1 MKKVLTGLFVAMA
14 ISTSCF
20 AAGASGTFAKEEKAA
35 DMFVDALAGNTV
47 TYAQVSKNFNA
58 DLLKNLTAKDF
69 EALKKQIN
77 EKLGKIDKADFVAY
91 NKGFDLKK
99 GYNGA
104 AELIY
109 LGSLKGNKY
118 ARISVVFV
126 QENGAPKIANFV
138 IAPLEE
144 APANKK

>member
-1 MKKVLTGLFVAMA
+1 MKKVLAGLFVAMA
-14 ISTSCF
+14 ISASCF

-35 DMFVDALAGNTV
+35 DVFVDALTGNAV
-47 TYAQVSKNFNA
+47 TYAQASKNFNA
-58 DLLKNLTAKDF
+58 DLLKNLTAANF

-77 EKLGKIDKADFVAY
+77 EKLGKIEKVDFVAY

-104 AELIY
+104 EELIY
-109 LGSLKGNKY
+109 LGSIKGNKH
-118 ARISVVFV
+118 ARISVVFI
-126 QENGAPKIANFV
+126 QENGGPKIANFV

-144 APANKK
+144 APANSK